1 MRLDKPNHQAA
12 QGQGQNDGIAQ
23 QQAAVGPGQNDPPQ
37 QLDAP
42 SPSAP
47 KHQTLPEQVASR
59 ILSVCDDP
67 SYEIRC
73 IDLAQEAQTLGG
85 PADSITAGSRFDI
98 RRIGENFEV
107 REQGASDVLVFH
119 PAGVRVERWGMKAQA
134 KPPITAPEVA
144 KVKA

>member
-12 QGQGQNDGIAQ
+12 QGQGQNEGRQ
-23 QQAAVGPGQNDPPQ
+23 QYQNGDPPHQ
-37 QLDAP
+37 AQLGPLPP
-42 SPSAP
+42 S
-47 KHQTLPEQVASR
+47 QTYPEFVAAQP
-59 ILSVCDDP
+59 ISVCDDP